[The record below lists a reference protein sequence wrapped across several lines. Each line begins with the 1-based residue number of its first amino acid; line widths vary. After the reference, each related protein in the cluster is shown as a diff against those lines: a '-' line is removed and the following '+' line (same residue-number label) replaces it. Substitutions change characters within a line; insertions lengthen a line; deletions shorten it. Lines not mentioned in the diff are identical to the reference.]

1 MTEIPHAGA
10 MSRTRAART
19 RSGAGRF
26 NGATFL
32 GILSTVALLSFVF
45 TNEGDARY
53 YLNPTGLVIVA
64 GGDFCVALLAFRF
77 SEIQAAFG
85 ALFSIFR
92 TESSIESDIVAMIEV
107 ARLLRERRLPE
118 ADARVQN
125 LRSPF
130 LRLGLQL
137 VVDGAPL
144 DDIHH
149 VLNWRVQKLAEHEMG
164 EAKLFRTL
172 ATFSPAFGLL
182 GTLTGMVGMLKQ
194 LGAGDIGKIG
204 ASMAVAML
212 ATLYGL
218 IAANLVFKPIAIK
231 LEQRTARRVAQ
242 LNILL
247 EGIVLTQLGRSPTL
261 IADQME
267 HLLRDTKDEVRG

>member
-1 MTEIPHAGA
+1 MTEVPHAAALRETGVA
-10 MSRTRAART
+10 RAR
-19 RSGAGRF
+19 GGRINF
-26 NGATFL
+26 ATFL
-32 GILSTVALLSFVF
+32 GILSAIGLLSYVF
-45 TNEGDARY
+45 TSEGDARY
-53 YLNPTGLVIVA
+53 YFNSTGLVIVL

-77 SEIQAAFG
+77 GEIRAAFG
-85 ALFSIFR
+85 AFFAIFR
-92 TESSIESDIVAMIEV
+92 NESSIDADVRHLVEI
-107 ARLLRERRLPE
+107 ARLLREHRVPE
-118 ADARVQN
+118 ADARVQT

-137 VVDGAPL
+137 VVDGIPL

-149 VLNWRVQKLAEHEMG
+149 VLNWRIQKSAEREMG

-231 LEQRTARRVAQ
+231 LEQRAARRVAQ
-242 LNILL
+242 LNVLL
-247 EGIVLTQLGRSPTL
+247 EGIVLTQMGRSPTL
-261 IADQME
+261 IGDQMQ

>member
-1 MTEIPHAGA
+1 MTEAHQAGA
-10 MSRTRAART
+10 IRGGRAARA
-19 RSGAGRF
+19 RSGGRINF
-26 NGATFL
+26 ATFL
-32 GILSTVALLSFVF
+32 GILCAVALLSFVF
-45 TNEGDARY
+45 TAEGDARY
-53 YLNPTGLVIVA
+53 YFNPTGLAIVL

-77 SEIQAAFG
+77 GEIRAAFG
-85 ALFSIFR
+85 ALFAIFR
-92 TESSIESDIVAMIEV
+92 DDGSIDADIRHIVEI
-107 ARLLRERRLPE
+107 ARMLRERRLPE
-118 ADARVQN
+118 ADASVQT

-137 VVDGAPL
+137 VVDGIPL

-149 VLNWRVQKLAEHEMG
+149 VLNWRIQKSAEREMG

-218 IAANLVFKPIAIK
+218 IAANLLFKPIAIK
-231 LEQRTARRVAQ
+231 LEQRAARRIAS
-242 LNILL
+242 LNVLL
-247 EGIVLTQLGRSPTL
+247 EGIVLTQMGRSPTL
-261 IADQME
+261 IGDQME

>member
-1 MTEIPHAGA
+1 MTEIPQAEA
-10 MSRTRAART
+10 IRTAPMAR
-19 RSGAGRF
+19 GRGGRINF
-26 NGATFL
+26 ATFL
-32 GILSTVALLSFVF
+32 GILGAVSLLSFVF
-45 TNEGDARY
+45 TSEGDARY
-53 YLNPTGLVIVA
+53 YLNVTGLVIVF
-64 GGDFCVALLAFRF
+64 GGDFCVAFLAFRF
-77 SEIQAAFG
+77 DEIRAAFG
-85 ALFSIFR
+85 SLFAIFR
-92 TESSIESDIVAMIEV
+92 DDTSIDSDIRQLVDV

-118 ADARVQN
+118 ADARVQT

-137 VVDGAPL
+137 VVDGIPL

-149 VLNWRVQKLAEHEMG
+149 VLNWRIQKLAEREMG

-231 LEQRTARRVAQ
+231 LEQRSARRVAQ

-247 EGIVLTQLGRSPTL
+247 EGVVLTQLGRSPTL
-261 IADQME
+261 IADQMQ